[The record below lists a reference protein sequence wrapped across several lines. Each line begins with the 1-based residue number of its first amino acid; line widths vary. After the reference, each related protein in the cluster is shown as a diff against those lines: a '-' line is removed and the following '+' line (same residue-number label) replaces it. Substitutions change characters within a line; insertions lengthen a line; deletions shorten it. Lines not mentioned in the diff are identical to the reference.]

1 MFKDKSI
8 IVIKPSEFDIYKDFK
23 RNLDFLEIKNEVIV
37 PENFRYKKFKDRLFN
52 FFHKKIHKNRNYKN
66 YLIKKYFSEELTEK
80 LSHYQTNSVDF
91 ILIIRPDK
99 IDIPTL
105 KRIKNIGKKM
115 VGYQWDGLH
124 RFPEVFETIEYFD
137 DFFVFDKDDFERY
150 KSQYANLKRC
160 DNFYFDYPSAE
171 IKMKNDRK
179 NIYYLGSYIKNRFGN
194 IVYFIDILSQYE
206 IDLNIILWGKN
217 DSNIRNKNIV
227 FTRDRISMYDN
238 LKSVQKS
245 DIILDFKVKEHNGL
259 SFRFFEAIKYEK
271 KIITDNPSVMNYDFY
286 NSKNIFVIGKDNL
299 LHLEVFINSEYQ
311 KLPTTIYE
319 KYSFSSWLKRILS

>member
-1 MFKDKSI
+1 MFEDKSI

-23 RNLDFLEIKNEVIV
+23 RNLDFLGIKNEVIV
-37 PENFRYKKFKDRLFN
+37 PENFRYKKFKDRLLN
-52 FFHKKIHKNRNYKN
+52 FFHKKKYKNRDYKN

-80 LSHYQTNSVDF
+80 LSHYQANSVDF

-105 KRIKNIGKKM
+105 KRIKNIGKRM

-137 DFFVFDKDDFERY
+137 NFFVFDKDDFGRY
-150 KSQYANLKRC
+150 KSQYANLKLC

-171 IKMKNDRK
+171 IKIENDRK
-179 NIYYLGSYIKNRFGN
+179 NVYYLGSYIKNRFDN
-194 IVYFIDILSQYE
+194 IAYFIDVLSQYE
-206 IDLNIILWGKN
+206 VDLNIILWGKN

-245 DIILDFKVKEHNGL
+245 DIILDFKVKEHSGL
-259 SFRFFEAIKYEK
+259 SLRFFEAIKYEK

-286 NSKNIFVIGKDNL
+286 NPKNIFVIGKDNL
-299 LHLEVFINSEYQ
+299 LHLEGFINSEYQ

-319 KYSFSSWLKRILS
+319 KYSFSSWIKQILS

>member
-8 IVIKPSEFDIYKDFK
+8 IVIKPLEFDIYKDFK
-23 RNLDFLEIKNEVIV
+23 RNLDFLGIKNEVIV

-80 LSHYQTNSVDF
+80 LSQYHANSVDF

-99 IDIPTL
+99 IDISTL
-105 KRIKNIGKKM
+105 KRIKTIGKKI

-124 RFPEVFETIEYFD
+124 RFPEVFQTIEYFD
-137 DFFVFDKDDFERY
+137 RFFVFDKDDYQKY
-150 KSQYANLKRC
+150 KNQYSNLMLC
-160 DNFYFDYPSAE
+160 DNFYFDYPSTE
-171 IKMKNDRK
+171 IKIKNNRK
-179 NIYYLGSYIKNRFGN
+179 KIYYIGSYIKSRFDS

-206 IDLNIILWGKN
+206 VDLNIILWGKN
-217 DSNIRNKNIV
+217 NSNIRNKNII

-245 DIILDFKVKEHNGL
+245 DIILDFKAKEHNGL

-271 KIITDNPSVMNYDFY
+271 KIITDNTNVMDYDFY
-286 NSKNIFVIGKDNL
+286 NPTNIFVMGKDDIKTIENFL
-299 LHLEVFINSEYQ
+299 QMPYQ
-311 KLPTTIYE
+311 KINQE
-319 KYSFSSWLKRILS
+319 IVQKYSFSAFLKKCFF